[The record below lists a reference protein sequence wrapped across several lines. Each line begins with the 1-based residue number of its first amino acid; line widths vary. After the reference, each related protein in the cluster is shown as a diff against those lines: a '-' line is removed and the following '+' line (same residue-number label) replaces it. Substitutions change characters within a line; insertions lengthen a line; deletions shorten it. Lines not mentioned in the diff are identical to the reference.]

1 MKYDAW
7 EKLAHRYNNQ
17 WVQKYSL
24 GPTRREVKKYVLPL
38 LEKNNELKIL
48 DIGCGTG
55 QLIKE
60 ISEHYSAVRYLG
72 IDVAKNMIDIA
83 RRSNNG
89 ERIEFKNVSVDDF
102 VCEEKFDIII
112 CTHAFPYFPD
122 KNAAMNKISSLCR
135 KGGKVIIVSSST
147 NNLKDL
153 IINMYVKIWT
163 SKARYLSIA
172 QMKSL
177 FSSAGFVVKNV
188 DVIRERAYMP
198 TIALLYAEKE

>member
-60 ISEHYSAVRYLG
+60 ISEHYSTVRYLG

-89 ERIEFKNVSVDDF
+89 ERIEFKNVSIDDF

-112 CTHAFPYFPD
+112 CTHAFPYFPH
-122 KNAAMNKISSLCR
+122 KNEAMNKISSLCQ
-135 KGGKVIIVSSST
+135 KGGRVIIVNSST

-177 FSSAGFVVKNV
+177 FSSAGFAVKNV

>member
-60 ISEHYSAVRYLG
+60 IGEHYSAVRYLG

-89 ERIEFKNVSVDDF
+89 KRMEFKNVSVDDF

-112 CTHAFPYFPD
+112 CTHAFPYFPN
-122 KNAAMNKISSLCR
+122 KNEAMNKISSLCQ

-177 FSSAGFVVKNV
+177 FSSAGFAVKNV